1 MNVHTPAPPGE
12 PAVVTHCALH
22 GVPST
27 LLVPLV
33 ARAWGGERFPWL
45 ACSDHDA
52 RRLLACLE
60 PRARGLLDDW
70 PVVLNVLWRTRVLK
84 EVAGR
89 FFAVHPQAAGVNLGC
104 GLSNPFQWL
113 DTGRNT
119 WLDADLPEVM
129 ALRHSLLPPRPP
141 RVRAAAVDLR
151 TPGWWQRLGLP
162 TAGAAARSRR
172 RPVEPV
178 FLLCEGV
185 LMYLQPRQV
194 CAALE
199 EFAECAPRGSQLLA
213 DFISY
218 LGVGQ
223 ARRVPS
229 LAYSRAQFRWGAS
242 RWSDFTTPHPRLR
255 LLERHSAA
263 ECYGW
268 WARLAE
274 QGAEPLLGP
283 ALYGMALLGVGERAS
298 RDPTS
303 TPRRGC

>member
-1 MNVHTPAPPGE
+1 MSVYTEARTRE
-12 PAVVTHCALH
+12 PVVVTRCALH
-22 GVPST
+22 AVPST
-27 LLVPLV
+27 LLIPLV
-33 ARAWGGERFPWL
+33 ARAWGGERYPWL
-45 ACSDHDA
+45 ACGDHDA
-52 RRLLACLE
+52 RRLLACLD
-60 PRARGLLDDW
+60 PRARAGLDDA

-89 FFAVHPQAAGVNLGC
+89 FFAAHPRGAGVNLGC

-129 ALRHSLLPPRPP
+129 ALRQALMPAGTPRW
-141 RVRAAAVDLR
+141 RGATVDLR
-151 TPGWWQRLGLP
+151 TPGWWARLGLP
-162 TAGAAARSRR
+162 GAGAAGRQRR
-172 RPVEPV
+172 EPV

-194 CAALE
+194 QAVLA
-199 EFAECAPRGSQLLA
+199 EFAAHAPEGSQLLT

-223 ARRVPS
+223 ARLVPS
-229 LAYSRAQFRWGAS
+229 LARSRAQFHWGAS
-242 RWSDFTTPHPRLR
+242 QWSDFTAAHPRLR

-274 QGAEPLLGP
+274 AGCEPLLGP
-283 ALYGMALLGVGERAS
+283 ALYGMALLGVRGARAQ
-298 RDPTS
+298 DATS
-303 TPRRGC
+303 APRRGC